1 MHGPLIAV
9 KIQLLSATRS
19 LEGRV
24 FEKALQ
30 PPVEALPMW
39 HLESPVMGEH
49 HFCPE

>member
-1 MHGPLIAV
+1 MHRPLIAV

-30 PPVEALPMW
+30 PPVETLPMR
-39 HLESPVMGEH
+39 HLESPVMGKYH
-49 HFCPE
+49 LCPE